1 MNQPNSAALPADMRY
16 IDHGRG
22 GAPEVLVPQRAA
34 LPVPG
39 SDEIL
44 VRVAYAGVNRPD
56 VLQRSGNYP
65 PPPGASPWLGL
76 EVSGQVAAVGSAVTQ
91 WRVGDAVCALT
102 NGGGYAEF
110 VTVPAAQALPVP
122 RGLSLLQAAAL
133 PETYFTVWANVFER
147 GRLAAG
153 ETLLIHGGSSG
164 IGTTAIQMAK
174 AWGAKVYV
182 TVGSAEK
189 ALACTRDLGA
199 DHAINYR
206 THDFLAEVMQLTDKR
221 GVDVI
226 LDMVGGD
233 YIGRNLKA
241 LALEG
246 RLVQIAF
253 LQTSKVDIDLMPV
266 MIKRLTVTGS
276 TLRARPAADKA
287 RLAAELRARIW
298 PHLEQGRML
307 PVINKVYPLA
317 QAAQAHRHM
326 ESSEHIGKLMLEVA
340 GG

>member
-1 MNQPNSAALPADMRY
+1 MRF
-16 IDHGRG
+16 IDHGKG
-22 GAPEVLVPQRAA
+22 GAPDVLVVNQGP

-39 SDEIL
+39 ADEVLI
-44 VRVAYAGVNRPD
+44 RVAYAGVNRPD

-65 PPPGASPWLGL
+65 PPAGASPVLGL
-76 EVSGQVAAVGSAVTQ
+76 EVSGVVVAAGAGVTQ
-91 WRVGDAVCALT
+91 WKAGDKVCALT
-102 NGGGYAEF
+102 NGGGYAEY
-110 VTVPAAQALPVP
+110 VAVPAGQVLPVP
-122 RGLSLLQAAAL
+122 AGLSMLQAAAL

-174 AWGAKVYV
+174 AWGATVYV
-182 TVGSAEK
+182 TVGNDDK
-189 ALACTRDLGA
+189 ARACVQDLGA

-206 THDFLAEVMQLTDKR
+206 THDFVAEISRLTGGK
-221 GVDVI
+221 GVNEI

-233 YIGRNLKA
+233 YIARNLKC

-253 LQTSKVDIDLMPV
+253 LQPSKVDVDWMPLML
-266 MIKRLTVTGS
+266 KRLTFTGS

-287 RLAAELRARIW
+287 RLAGELQAKIW
-298 PHLEQGRML
+298 PHLAAGRML
-307 PVINKVYPLA
+307 PVINKVFDLS
-317 QAAQAHRHM
+317 AAGEAHRTM
-326 ESSEHIGKLMLEVA
+326 ESSEHIGKLMLKVA
-340 GG
+340 GE